1 MVSETTLFACCSQG
15 DKFLRRFLW
24 YTQEKKKAKTKSKKT
39 LLPLVA
45 VKVAFY
51 FDYYLCACNMWD
63 NYITILITC
72 SSFQVK
78 QLLNYHPNL
87 LEDMSAVRSHTSL
100 HLAAKNGHMNVVSYF
115 LSCGMDVN
123 ITVRLFFQYLFL
135 VNKNIQCFWNKKW
148 YPVFLVGLE
157 EHKNDWSFEET
168 NSLSVQEDPRNNV
181 KNNNQIKLTI
191 EPSHKTK
198 ELQCAYIVG
207 VQRNKRHYN
216 VKRYEATDFQ
226 EMYPSLSHG
235 S

>member
-1 MVSETTLFACCSQG
+1 
-15 DKFLRRFLW
+15 
-24 YTQEKKKAKTKSKKT
+24 
-39 LLPLVA
+39 
-45 VKVAFY
+45 
-51 FDYYLCACNMWD
+51 
-63 NYITILITC
+63 
-72 SSFQVK
+72 
-78 QLLNYHPNL
+78 
-87 LEDMSAVRSHTSL
+87 MSV
-100 HLAAKNGHMNVVSYF
+100 
-115 LSCGMDVN
+115 LS
-123 ITVRLFFQYLFL
+123 IL
-135 VNKNIQCFWNKKW
+135 VNKDIQCCWNKKW

-157 EHKNDWSFEET
+157 EPLIQHKNDWSFEET
-168 NSLSVQEDPRNNV
+168 NSFILSVQEDPFNSV